1 MKILLSL
8 IKFICIVSALVSPI
22 ALTVN
27 LISSPWPGD
36 EIAKSETKG
45 YLGMPIG
52 GSFVGEVRKSK
63 GYLLFPLSMNLPKY
77 FKVEI
82 YEGKYYVGESYFG
95 FWFFVIAIIYGWFL
109 IIRFMKKK
117 LNRQVDEPNK

>member
-1 MKILLSL
+1 MKMLLSL

-45 YLGMPIG
+45 YLGIPIG
-52 GSFVGEVRKSK
+52 GSFVGDVRKSK
-63 GYLLFPLSMNLPKY
+63 GYLLFPLSMSLPKY
-77 FKVEI
+77 FKKTKTVWLRKKSIDFSHEI
-82 YEGKYYVGESYFG
+82 S
-95 FWFFVIAIIYGWFL
+95 
-109 IIRFMKKK
+109 
-117 LNRQVDEPNK
+117 P